1 MGNFQALG
9 MDPGVE
15 RRGSGAPRKEG
26 RAGNNR
32 EKDRH
37 VCCVSYT
44 QTELDLTSRETEGGE
59 GKGLA

>member
-1 MGNFQALG
+1 